1 MAMVPS
7 IASLSLRNGQEFGH
21 LASCSSSCNSFFP
34 SRRPAAVWLPLRIE
48 AREPTKKESAK
59 VRERRKRK
67 KCNGTS
73 ERPRLAVFRSKQHLY
88 AQVIDDTKNETVAA
102 CSTVSKEIREDII
115 NSAGPTMT
123 VQDAAKK
130 VGEFIG
136 KACLEKGI
144 SKVSFDK
151 GSFVYHGRIKALADA
166 AREAGLEF

>member
-1 MAMVPS
+1 M
-7 IASLSLRNGQEFGH
+7 N
-21 LASCSSSCNSFFP
+21 
-34 SRRPAAVWLPLRIE
+34 
-48 AREPTKKESAK
+48 
-59 VRERRKRK
+59 
-67 KCNGTS
+67 
-73 ERPRLAVFRSKQHLY
+73 VFRVLL
-88 AQVIDDTKNETVAA
+88 
-102 CSTVSKEIREDII
+102 IRFLEGFQF
-115 NSAGPTMT
+115 NYQQT